1 MSTSQPHG
9 LYFEQFEPGLKFST
23 TGRTITEADIVN
35 FAGISGDFNRIHID
49 AEYAAGTPF
58 GQRVAHG
65 LLVTSI
71 ASGLAVQTRFLE
83 DTIMAFREI
92 SQWKFSKPV
101 YIGDTVHVEM
111 NVVETKALQRL
122 GGGSVSLD
130 LQVKNQNDESV
141 QRGRWVMLVQGR
153 PEEAA

>member
-9 LYFEQFEPGLKFST
+9 LYFEQFKPGLKFST
-23 TGRTITEADIVN
+23 AGRTITEADIVN

>member
-9 LYFEQFEPGLKFST
+9 LYFEQFELGLEIST
-23 TGRTITEADIVN
+23 AGRTITEADIVN
-35 FAGISGDFNRIHID
+35 FAGVSGDYNRIHTD
-49 AEYAAGTPF
+49 AKYAAGTPF
-58 GQRVAHG
+58 EQRIAHG
-65 LLVTSI
+65 LLVASV

-111 NVVETKALQRL
+111 NVVETKALRRL

-130 LQVKNQNDESV
+130 LHVKNHKDEIV
-141 QRGRWVMLVQGR
+141 QQGRWVMLVQGQ

>member
-1 MSTSQPHG
+1 MSTSQPQG
-9 LYFEQFEPGLKFST
+9 LYFEQFEPGLEIST
-23 TGRTITEADIVN
+23 AGRTITEADIVN
-35 FAGISGDFNRIHID
+35 FAGVSGDYNRIHTD

-58 GQRVAHG
+58 EKRVAHG
-65 LLVTSI
+65 LLVASI

-101 YIGDTVHVEM
+101 FIGDTVHVEM
-111 NVVETKALQRL
+111 NVVETKVLQRL

-130 LQVKNQNDESV
+130 LKVKNQSDETV